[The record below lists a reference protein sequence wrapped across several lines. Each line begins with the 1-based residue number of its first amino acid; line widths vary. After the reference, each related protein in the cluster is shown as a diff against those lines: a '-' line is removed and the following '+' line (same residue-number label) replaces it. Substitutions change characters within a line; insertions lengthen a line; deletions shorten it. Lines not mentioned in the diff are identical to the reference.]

1 MNETSTYN
9 STIGQLIEPES
20 IAYSFN
26 TLGWYLVFGLLV
38 LLVLFVA
45 IRQYWKYRKNAYR
58 REAVTQIKDFIQ
70 QKNENL
76 VFELNELLKRMTI
89 MLYGRKKVASLY
101 GLEWFN
107 FLVSTSN
114 KQSSVSTEN
123 FNEFTKAL
131 YNNSYEL
138 TETQKTELAE
148 FAILWVENH
157 RINV

>member
-26 TLGWYLVFGLLV
+26 TLGWYLVLGLLV
-38 LLVLFVA
+38 LIVLFVA
-45 IRQYWKYRKNAYR
+45 ILQYRKYRKNAYR
-58 REAVTQIKDFIQ
+58 REAVAQINDFIQ
-70 QKNENL
+70 QKNENV

-89 MLYGRKKVASLY
+89 VLYGRKKVASLY

-107 FLVSTSN
+107 FLVSTSK

-138 TETQKTELAE
+138 TETQVTELAE

>member
-1 MNETSTYN
+1 VNETSAYN

-26 TLGWYLVFGLLV
+26 TPGWYLVFGLLV
-38 LLVLFVA
+38 LIALFIA
-45 IRQYWKYRKNAYR
+45 ILQYWKYRKNAYR
-58 REAVTQIKDFIQ
+58 REAVEQIKDFIQ
-70 QKNENL
+70 QKNENV

-89 MLYGRKKVASLY
+89 ALYGRKKVASLY

-107 FLVSTSN
+107 FLVSTTN
-114 KQSSVSTEN
+114 KQSLVSTDS

-131 YNNSYEL
+131 YNTSYEL
-138 TETQKTELAE
+138 TETQRTELTE
-148 FAILWVENH
+148 YVILWVENH

>member
-1 MNETSTYN
+1 VNETSAYN

-26 TLGWYLVFGLLV
+26 TPGWYLIFGLLV
-38 LLVLFVA
+38 LIALVIA
-45 IRQYWKYRKNAYR
+45 ILQYWKYRKNAYR
-58 REAVTQIKDFIQ
+58 REAVEQIKDFIQ
-70 QKNENL
+70 QKNENV

-89 MLYGRKKVASLY
+89 ALYGRKKVASLY

-107 FLVSTSN
+107 FLVSTTN
-114 KQSSVSTEN
+114 KQSLVSTDS
-123 FNEFTKAL
+123 FNEFTKAH
-131 YNNSYEL
+131 YKTSYEL
-138 TETQKTELAE
+138 TETQRTELAE